1 MLQALIPLLGT
12 VLDKV
17 LPDPRAAAE
26 AKLRMLE
33 LAQSGEMA
41 QITGQLEVNKAE
53 AQSLN
58 VFVAGWRPFIGWTC
72 GATVCFKYILA
83 PIIVMAGQLSGHP
96 IPLPEI
102 DASELWPVLLGM
114 LGLGGFRTLEKVK
127 GAEANR

>member
-17 LPDPRAAAE
+17 LPDPQAAAA
-26 AKLRMLE
+26 AKLKMLE

-72 GATVCFKYILA
+72 GVTVAFKYVIGPLL
-83 PIIVMAGQLSGHP
+83 VMVAKMTGHD

-102 DASELWPVLLGM
+102 DASELWPVLMGM
-114 LGLGGFRTLEKVK
+114 LGLGGMRTMEKMR
-127 GAEANR
+127 GAEGNR